1 MKNDKEMSKKQRAVY
16 ESIKKFI
23 SNGTVPTVREICDDT
38 GLSSTSTVHS
48 HLRTLERKGYIYR
61 DKKHRSLKITGTEP
75 ASVVP
80 ILGKVTAGLPVY
92 AFEDISGYVPV
103 MNSKAAD
110 KELFA
115 LRVSG
120 ESMKDIGILDGDIVI
135 CEKKNSAK
143 NGDIVVALIGD
154 EATVKSFYKD
164 KENGRF
170 ILKPHNSEFEPI
182 IVDELEILGKVISL
196 YREF

>member
-1 MKNDKEMSKKQRAVY
+1 MKNVRSMSKKQRVVY

-23 SNGTVPTVREICDDT
+23 ANGTIPTVREICEDT

-48 HLRTLERKGYIYR
+48 HLRTLERKGYNSR
-61 DKKHRSLKITGTEP
+61 DKKHRSLKVVGVEP
-75 ASVVP
+75 TAAVP

-92 AFEDISGYVPV
+92 AFEDISGYAPV
-103 MNSKAAD
+103 LASFAAD

-120 ESMKDIGILDGDIVI
+120 ESMKDAGILDGDVVV
-135 CEKKNSAK
+135 CEKKDSAQ
-143 NGDIVVALIGD
+143 NGEIVVALIGE
-154 EATVKSFYKD
+154 EATVKTFYKD
-164 KENGRF
+164 KENGHFR
-170 ILKPHNSEFEPI
+170 LQPQNPDFEPI
-182 IVDELEILGKVISL
+182 ITNEVEILGKVISL